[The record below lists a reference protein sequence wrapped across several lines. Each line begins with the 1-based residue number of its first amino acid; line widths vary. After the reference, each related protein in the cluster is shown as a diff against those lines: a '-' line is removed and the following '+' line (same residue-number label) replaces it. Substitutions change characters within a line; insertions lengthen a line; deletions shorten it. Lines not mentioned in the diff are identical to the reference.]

1 MMADWVA
8 GVVLGLVLMLAVR
21 VVLGWRERD
30 G

>member
-1 MMADWVA
+1 MLDWLA